1 MRQVRSVVVAAGAG
15 GVLGV
20 AVAAGWLGGGL
31 QPAAQAQTAVR
42 PAHQTPERLAAGSSR
57 WEYAELT
64 LQGRRAVFR
73 GAAVVQVIDLPD
85 NAQWREREERT
96 VYRNELGRLESRLD
110 ASLYF
115 ANLIGRDGW
124 EIISDRPLTENGVY
138 FVRRET
144 RPARGE

>member
-42 PAHQTPERLAAGSSR
+42 PSHQTPERLAVGSSR

-64 LQGRRAVFR
+64 LQGRRAIFR

-85 NAQWREREERT
+85 NWAWREREERT
-96 VYRNELGRLESRLD
+96 VFRNDLGRLESRLD
-110 ASLYF
+110 ATLYF

-124 EIISDRPLTENGVY
+124 EIIADRPLAENGVY

-144 RPARGE
+144 RP

>member
-1 MRQVRSVVVAAGAG
+1 MRERRSVVVAAGAG
-15 GVLGV
+15 CLLGV
-20 AVAAGWLGGGL
+20 CLTAGWLGGGL

-64 LQGRRAVFR
+64 IQGQRATLR
-73 GAAVVQVIDLPD
+73 GAAVVQVIDMPD
-85 NAQWREREERT
+85 NWSWREREERT
-96 VYRNELGRLESRLD
+96 VYRNDLGRLEARRDLP
-110 ASLYF
+110 LYF

-124 EIISDRPLTENGVY
+124 EVVSAAPLAENGVY